1 MRLELNP
8 KQLKVFYHVGKH
20 LSFTKAAQELYVTQP
35 AVAMQVKALEQAC
48 GCALVERRNS
58 RLELTEAGA
67 ALFVSS
73 ERLVGVL
80 VEAEQALLKLE
91 ETREAVL
98 RIGTTKTWARYL
110 MPAFVM
116 RFQRAFPHVRIELL
130 DASSADIAAAVAKGE
145 CDLGIVG
152 RVPVDDRLLAIPFPG
167 HEIDELVVVL
177 PQEHPLAQRTSVT
190 LADLAGE
197 RIILRRQGSG
207 TRHVIERALAQ
218 AGVSLDVVL
227 EAGSSEFIK
236 DLVHQGT
243 GISIL
248 ARLSVEEDAR
258 RGSLAA
264 VSFADGGL
272 FVPLDILLLK
282 KAPHGQA
289 LNAFLEF
296 VGQDRDPRRDLVP
309 PLRQHRDPRQVRAF

>member
-8 KQLKVFYHVGKH
+8 KQLRVFYHVGRH
-20 LSFTKAAQELYVTQP
+20 LSFTKAAQELFVTQP
-35 AVAMQVKALEQAC
+35 AVAMQVKALEHAC
-48 GCALVERRNS
+48 GCQLVVRRNS

-67 ALFVSS
+67 TLFVYS

-80 VEAEQALLKLE
+80 EEAEQAILKLE
-91 ETREAVL
+91 EAREAVL

-116 RFQRAFPHVRIELL
+116 GFQRSYPHVRIELL

-152 RVPVDDRLLAIPFPG
+152 RVPIDDRLLAIPFPG
-167 HEIDELVVVL
+167 HEIDELVLVL
-177 PQEHPLAQRTSVT
+177 PPEHRWARRESVE
-190 LADLAGE
+190 LGDLVGE

-207 TRHVIERALAQ
+207 TRLVIEKAIAD
-218 AGVSLDVVL
+218 AGVDLDVML

-282 KAPHGQA
+282 RAPHGEA

-296 VGQDRDPRRDLVP
+296 VGRG
-309 PLRQHRDPRQVRAF
+309 RDPRQARAV

>member
-1 MRLELNP
+1 VRLELNP
-8 KQLKVFYHVGKH
+8 KQLRVFYHVGKH

-35 AVAMQVKALEQAC
+35 AVAMQVKALEHSC
-48 GCALVERRNS
+48 GCTLVLRRNS

-67 ALFVSS
+67 VLYVYS
-73 ERLVGVL
+73 ERLVAL
-80 VEAEQALLKLE
+80 LDEAEQALAQLDQ
-91 ETREAVL
+91 TREAVL

-110 MPAFVM
+110 MPAFVL
-116 RFQRAFPHVRIELL
+116 RFQRAYPNVRIELL
-130 DASSADIAAAVAKGE
+130 DASSADIAAAVAKAE

-152 RVPVDDRLLAIPFPG
+152 RVPFDDRLLAIPFPG
-167 HEIDELVVVL
+167 HEIDELVLVL
-177 PQEHPLAQRTSVT
+177 PPDHRWARRETVSLAELV
-190 LADLAGE
+190 GE

-207 TRHVIERALAQ
+207 TRHVIEKAIAD
-218 AGVSLDVVL
+218 AGVDLDVML

-272 FVPLDILLLK
+272 YVPLDILLLK
-282 KAPHGQA
+282 RAPHGQA
-289 LNAFLEF
+289 MNAFLEF
-296 VGQDRDPRRDLVP
+296 VGRDRDA
-309 PLRQHRDPRQVRAF
+309 RQASAP